1 MYADISA
8 GRGALSLVNESMN
21 NLRGAHANMANTMAN
36 FSAQIN
42 QAGANAQKILENEDL
57 KAYQKMRDNLADQRA
72 QQAQDFR
79 QEVFNHNQRMDLAMQ
94 GFRENQAKQA
104 QEYQQQIFK
113 HQQGLDR
120 INNAIKTQQLK
131 MAQAQNKANVAKT
144 EADTLAKN
152 AQNFILGSTIG
163 TGGSAE
169 HIKAAN
175 ELRKKLL
182 DNFNPPPLQKPIKNK
197 MITPPLTQPNT
208 PTTAQFNPML
218 RP

>member
-1 MYADISA
+1 MYPDISA

-21 NLRGAHANMANTMAN
+21 NLRGAHANMANTLAN
-36 FSAQIN
+36 FSAQM
-42 QAGANAQKILENEDL
+42 QGAANATHSILENEDK
-57 KAYQKMRDNLADQRA
+57 KAFQQKVLD
-72 QQAQDFR
+72 
-79 QEVFNHNQRMDLAMQ
+79 HNQRMDLAMQ

-120 INNAIKTQQLK
+120 INNAFKTQQLK
-131 MAQAQNKANVAKT
+131 MAQEQNKANVAKT
-144 EADTLAKN
+144 KADTLYKN
-152 AQNFILGSTIG
+152 TQNYILGSTIG

-175 ELRKKLL
+175 EAKKPLL
-182 DNFNPPPLQKPIKNK
+182 GNFNPPPLQKPIKNK
-197 MITPPLTQPNT
+197 MNTAPLNPPS
-208 PTTAQFNPML
+208 PTTAQLNPML

>member
-1 MYADISA
+1 MYPDISA

-79 QEVFNHNQRMDLAMQ
+79 QQVFDHNQRMDLAMQ

-120 INNAIKTQQLK
+120 INNALKTQQLK
-131 MAQAQNKANVAKT
+131 MAQEQNKANVALTKAKT
-144 EADTLAKN
+144 LDQQAKN
-152 AQNFILGSTIG
+152 YTLGVTIG
-163 TGGSAE
+163 TGGSSA
-169 HIKAAN
+169 HIKAAKT
-175 ELRKKLL
+175 LQQDLL
-182 DNFNPPPLQKPIKNK
+182 PNFNPPPLQKPIKNK
-197 MITPPLTQPNT
+197 MITPPLNPPS